1 MFVGRQKVVSVY
13 LHIYCKQV
21 ATLLATKRLALGSDF
36 IYDMKAW
43 ENLHVGY
50 RNLPVWLEIGDDWS
64 QSSPT

>member
-1 MFVGRQKVVSVY
+1 MFLGRQKVVSVY

-21 ATLLATKRLALGSDF
+21 ATLLATKRLALGFDF

-43 ENLHVGY
+43 ERLHVGY
-50 RNLPVWLEIGDDWS
+50 RNLPVWLGIGDNWL